1 MSVISHHGKA
11 SSFAD
16 PGDVRAFRRWKRIYL
31 DEGYSEQRA
40 EELAFAHGDNGVG
53 LWNDDTSEGSGPSCA
68 LPPEDMEERW
78 GGSQETHWKEAK
90 HKLVDVTIGEVTK
103 TLTLKDRMP
112 HKRNITNGAIIDL
125 NPDAIR
131 AFGKQPGNS
140 FMEQAM
146 WSWNAGEPIV
156 V

>member
-16 PGDVRAFRRWKRIYL
+16 PADVRAFRRWKQHYL
-31 DEGYSEQRA
+31 DEGYTNDRA
-40 EELAFAHGDNGVG
+40 TELAFAHGDNGVG
-53 LWNDDTSEGSGPSCA
+53 LWNDNTAEGSGPSCA

-78 GGSQETHWKEAK
+78 GGSKATHWIEAK
-90 HKLVDVTIGEVTK
+90 HKLVNVTIGEVTV
-103 TLTLKDRMP
+103 TCTLKDRMP

-131 AFGKQPGNS
+131 AFNMEPGND

-146 WSWNAGEPIV
+146 WAWNDGEPIIV
-156 V
+156 